1 MHRALFLTALLGSLL
16 LGGSLAGCAAR
27 PIVEYDRTANFEAL
41 DSFAWQEP
49 DYGKVEDP
57 ILDSPLLGK
66 KVREAAVA
74 TLQEN
79 GFAFLQDAGA
89 ADFLVTYHTAE
100 KERYSG
106 SGLSLGFATGYWGR
120 SSVIYT
126 VSPGRQSYE
135 EGMLIID
142 IVNADTGNLV
152 WRGWRGVRL
161 SQENFNAGNVR
172 EQVRLILSAFPPG
185 RT

>member
-1 MHRALFLTALLGSLL
+1 MRRARFLTALLGSLL
-16 LGGSLAGCAAR
+16 LAGSLAGCAAK
-27 PIVEYDRTANFEAL
+27 PKVEYDRTANFDSFE
-41 DSFAWQEP
+41 SFAWQEP

-74 TLQEN
+74 TLQDA
-79 GFAFLQDAGA
+79 GFAFLQDAGGG
-89 ADFLVTYHTAE
+89 DFLVTYHTAE
-100 KERYSG
+100 KQRHSG
-106 SGLSLGFATGYWGR
+106 SGLSVGFATGYWGR

-126 VSPGRQSYE
+126 ANTGRDSYE

-161 SQENFNAGNVR
+161 NQTNFDDSNVR

-185 RT
+185 RN